1 MKIRANYIDVS
12 CDQYVACHMLVML
25 FETNVVSDHLRIE
38 VKDIVSNDVGM
49 APLIMYPAIDDEAQ
63 TYTVRMILRGVE
75 EIKVYKYEMLNKM
88 LNNRL
93 IPFWMT
99 EIDKCVASM
108 KGLN

>member
-1 MKIRANYIDVS
+1 MKIRANYIDVT
-12 CDQYVACHMLVML
+12 CDQYVACHMLVM
-25 FETNVVSDHLRIE
+25 FYETNVVSDFIKITVSDVL
-38 VKDIVSNDVGM
+38 SNDVGM
-49 APLIMYPAIDDEAQ
+49 EPLVMYPSIDDEAC
-63 TYTVRMILRGVE
+63 TYKVRMILRGVE
-75 EIKVYKYEMLNKM
+75 EIKVYPYDMLHKM

>member
-1 MKIRANYIDVS
+1 MRIRANYIDVE

-25 FETNVVSDHLRIE
+25 YQSVVESDHIKITVSDIL
-38 VKDIVSNDVGM
+38 SNDVGM
-49 APLIMYPAIDDEAQ
+49 APLILYPSINDEEE

-75 EIKVYKYEMLNKM
+75 EIKVYKFEMLQKM

>member
-1 MKIRANYIDVS
+1 MKIRANYIDVE

-25 FETNVVSDHLRIE
+25 YQSVVESDHIKIT
-38 VKDIVSNDVGM
+38 VNDILSNDVGM
-49 APLIMYPAIDDEAQ
+49 APLILYPAIDDEAE

-75 EIKVYKYEMLNKM
+75 EIKVYKYQMLQKM